1 MKNSYWIVGKHA
13 VKAALNNTQ
22 RTKIRLC
29 TTKEI
34 KLANIFDAVDEKVKT
49 VKCKKESK
57 KGCNGKTT
65 KCLTH
70 NLWDE
75 LDSHINNFFEQ
86 KSLEDLVK
94 DNTERR
100 I

>member
-34 KLANIFDAVDEKVKT
+34 KLANYNLKGLATEILSKDQISKIIGNSTAHQGIALQVKNL
-49 VKCKKESK
+49 KHGPWDQDGRREIYKKAE
-57 KGCNGKTT
+57 
-65 KCLTH
+65 LT
-70 NLWDE
+70 E
-75 LDSHINNFFEQ
+75 
-86 KSLEDLVK
+86 
-94 DNTERR
+94 
-100 I
+100 